1 VTAAPPTTTP
11 ADASAARSIV
21 KAWWGDVPCDL
32 APLPG
37 SGFSGA
43 TLWRVQAP
51 TGRFVLKG
59 LPAGTS
65 PERAAWVHRLML
77 HLRAAGCSE
86 VPAVV
91 CTAADATLASDRSG
105 RIWELVAF
113 APGGPTS
120 TPTPAQAIAAMEALA
135 RVHVAAAALPGPVP
149 DAGPGLPRRLARV
162 QRLIADPWQARR
174 GRLAPPAAATDLARG
189 MRARLDQ
196 AIATFAAVAGDR
208 ALAAFARWRPPAVP
222 VQPVLRDVWADHVF
236 FAQDRVTGLI
246 DLHAAGCDTPAT
258 DIARLLGSWKSPWPG
273 TGAWA
278 TRWGPALDAYHA
290 VRVLSAAERR
300 VLPLIH
306 ASTIVLGLDNW
317 FQWVLEEGRS
327 FSAPAALER
336 VDRLLSGLAE
346 ACRELAQAGPVIDFE
361 PV

>member
-1 VTAAPPTTTP
+1 MNAAPLTTTP
-11 ADASAARSIV
+11 ADDRAARSVV
-21 KAWWGDVPCDL
+21 KAWWGELPCDL

-43 TLWRVQAP
+43 AVWQVQTP

-59 LPAGTS
+59 LPAGMP

-77 HLRAAGCSE
+77 HLRAAGCGE

-91 CTAADATLASDRSG
+91 RTAAGATLAPDQSG
-105 RIWELVAF
+105 RMWELVAF

-120 TPTPAQAIAAMEALA
+120 TPTPAQATAAMEALA
-135 RVHVAAAALPGPVP
+135 RVHLAAAALPRPTP
-149 DAGPGLPRRLARV
+149 DAGPGLPRRLDRV
-162 QRLIADPWQARR
+162 RRLIGDPWRTRR
-174 GRLAPPAAATDLARG
+174 PRLTPPAASTDLASG
-189 MRARLDQ
+189 MRERLDR
-196 AIATFAAVAGDR
+196 AIATFAAVEGDR
-208 ALAAFARWRPPAVP
+208 ALAAFARWRPPTLP

-236 FAQDRVTGLI
+236 FVHDRVTGFI

-258 DIARLLGSWKSPWPG
+258 DLARLLGSWTSPWPG
-273 TGAWA
+273 TGGWA
-278 TRWGPALDAYHA
+278 TRWGPALAAYQG

-300 VLPLIH
+300 VLPLLH
-306 ASTIVLGLDNW
+306 ASTVVLGLDNW

-327 FSAPAALER
+327 FPAPAALDR
-336 VDRLLSGLAE
+336 VDRLLLGLAE
-346 ACRELAQAGPVIDFE
+346 ACRELAQTGTAIDAE

>member
-1 VTAAPPTTTP
+1 MNAAPPTTTP
-11 ADASAARSIV
+11 ADDGAARNIV

-43 TLWRVQAP
+43 ALWWVQAS

-59 LPAGTS
+59 LPVGTP

-86 VPAVV
+86 IPALAR
-91 CTAADATLASDRSG
+91 TAAAATLATDRSS
-105 RIWELVAF
+105 RVWELVAF
-113 APGGPTS
+113 VPGGPTA

-149 DAGPGLPRRLARV
+149 DAGPGLPRRLERV
-162 QRLIADPWQARR
+162 RRLIADPWRARR
-174 GRLAPPAAATDLARG
+174 ERLAPLAPVDELARG
-189 MRARLDQ
+189 MRARLDE
-196 AIATFAAVAGDR
+196 AIASFAAAGGDG
-208 ALAAFARWRPPAVP
+208 ALAAFARWRPPALP

-258 DIARLLGSWKSPWPG
+258 DIARLLGSWTSPWPG
-273 TGAWA
+273 LGAWA
-278 TRWGPALDAYHA
+278 ARWGPALDAYQA
-290 VRVLSAAERR
+290 VRVLSGAERR
-300 VLPLIH
+300 VLPLLH

-317 FQWVLEEGRS
+317 FHWVLEEGRS

>member
-1 VTAAPPTTTP
+1 MTSSPPTTTP
-11 ADASAARSIV
+11 ADDRVARSV
-21 KAWWGDVPCDL
+21 LKAWWGEVPCAL

-43 TLWRVQAP
+43 AVWLVQAP
-51 TGRFVLKG
+51 AGRFVLKG

-86 VPAVV
+86 IPAVAH
-91 CTAADATLASDRSG
+91 TAAAATLAPDQSG
-105 RIWELVAF
+105 RVWELVAF
-113 APGGPTS
+113 VPGGPTS

-135 RVHVAAAALPGPVP
+135 RVHLAAAALPGPAP
-149 DAGPGLPRRLARV
+149 DAGPGLPRRLDRV
-162 QRLIADPWQARR
+162 RRLIADPWQARR
-174 GRLAPPAAATDLARG
+174 ERLAPPAAATDLARG

-236 FAQDRVTGLI
+236 FAQDRVTGFI

-258 DIARLLGSWKSPWPG
+258 DIARLLGSWTSPWPG

-278 TRWGPALDAYHA
+278 TRWGAALEAYQA

-300 VLPLIH
+300 VLPLLH